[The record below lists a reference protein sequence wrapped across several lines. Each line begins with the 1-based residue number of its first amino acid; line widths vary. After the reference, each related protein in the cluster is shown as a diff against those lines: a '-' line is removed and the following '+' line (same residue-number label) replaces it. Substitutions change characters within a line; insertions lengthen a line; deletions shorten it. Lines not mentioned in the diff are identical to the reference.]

1 MASTY
6 LARTCKPPTTNFCFF
21 LFFKIRVYKRN
32 KEQLINA
39 SLFLFFVDPLLD

>member
-1 MASTY
+1 MILVQMYNIFT
-6 LARTCKPPTTNFCFF
+6 LLNLFF

-32 KEQLINA
+32 NERLIDA